1 MLGRRGKHLEPEPAT
16 ALQLL
21 EKEGVKPKLVYI
33 VTSPEALG
41 EWKELKL
48 PYQWILCYEEEI
60 VDIDAIRKK
69 VEPQMENLLRNYS
82 VIMDCTSST
91 KPATIAYYQLA
102 ETYLIPLIYVYEET
116 RQLRWLISRT
126 EIAKRLRVTDY

>member
-1 MLGRRGKHLEPEPAT
+1 MSDGPKTGTISGLRDI
-16 ALQLL
+16 ALTIVARLREAGFTSAESIAVTPKREL
-21 EKEGVKPKLVYI
+21 MEKTG
-33 VTSPEALG
+33 
-41 EWKELKL
+41 
-48 PYQWILCYEEEI
+48 ILCYEEEI

-102 ETYLIPLIYVYEET
+102 ETYLILLIYVYEET
-116 RQLRWLISRT
+116 RQLRWPSPS
-126 EIAKRLRVTDY
+126 V